1 MAKLDMER
9 VHIYA
14 SKADRKKIVRLLQGM
29 AVLDVSAAD
38 DTPPE
43 GFLRQEQSVEESKQL
58 SAKADNA
65 LKILSRISPENKGL
79 LSSFSGRRKVTLEEF
94 CSAEQK
100 ADSVLETCD
109 RILSAE
115 RSIAEKKAEI
125 LRLNTAVEQLACW
138 EELDLPI
145 NFEGTEKTVA
155 FIGSVMGTLTLEEL
169 LYKIAEQGEV
179 QPYAEIIG
187 HTAGQTLV
195 FITAA
200 RYNGKRLEEQLRL
213 LGFSKPA
220 VSCDIPPADRIK
232 ELKEQIS
239 SLSSEI
245 AAATEEIVSFTDSR
259 RDIELVCDWYLSKTE
274 RQDALQ
280 RVDETE
286 HTMHITGYL
295 PSVDLPTLKEKL
307 EENFT
312 VYIENEKAIGD
323 DVPVK
328 LKNNSFS
335 EPAESI
341 TTMYALP
348 SSADIDPTPVTSFFY
363 YLFFG
368 IMLSDAGYG
377 ILMWIATWAVN
388 KFLDPE
394 PNMRKNMKLFMYCG
408 ISTTFWGIFFGS
420 FFGVDL
426 ISLIYGAIT
435 GHELPFKYPFIN
447 PLNGDALAMLILSVA
462 LGLLQIIAGLVVK
475 FSITLKSDGFADAF
489 FDTGLWITTLLGF
502 SVMAAGLVTLPALK
516 TVGLAVAAASMLG
529 IAVTGGRKK
538 KGAMKIF
545 GGIASLYDIT
555 GYVSDLLSFSRLM
568 ALGLTTSA
576 ISMVF
581 NMLGVMVSGGI
592 GSGII
597 GAITGK
603 IFMAVVLVV
612 SHAINFGINALGAY
626 VHTLR
631 LQYVELFSKFY
642 EGGGRVFTPFAF
654 KGKYIRIKEEK

>member
-1 MAKLDMER
+1 MER

-14 SKADRKKIVRLLQGM
+14 SKVDRKKIMRLLQGM

-58 SAKADNA
+58 SAKVDNA

-100 ADSVLETCD
+100 ADSVLEICD
-109 RILSAE
+109 KILSAE

-125 LRLNTAVEQLACW
+125 LRLNTAAEQLACW
-138 EELDLPI
+138 EGLDLPI
-145 NFEGTEKTVA
+145 SFEGTEKTVA
-155 FIGSVMGTLTLEEL
+155 FIGSVTGTLTLEEL

-200 RYNGKRLEEQLRL
+200 RCDSKVLEEQLRL

-220 VSCDIPPADRIK
+220 VSCDVPPADRTK

-274 RQDALQ
+274 RLGALQ
-280 RVDETE
+280 TIDETE

-312 VYIENEKAIGD
+312 VYIESEKASGD

-341 TTMYALP
+341 TSMYALP
-348 SSADIDPTPVTSFFY
+348 SGADIDPTPITSFFY

-377 ILMWIATWAVN
+377 ILIWLATWAVN

-408 ISTTFWGIFFGS
+408 ISTTLWGFFFGS
-420 FFGVDL
+420 FFGVDIITE
-426 ISLIYGAIT
+426 ISRAIT
-435 GHELPFKYPFIN
+435 GHGLPFKYPFIN
-447 PLNGDALAMLILSVA
+447 PLNGDALAMLILSVG

-475 FSITLKSDGFADAF
+475 FYLTAKNEGILDAVFDVGF
-489 FDTGLWITTLLGF
+489 WITTLLGF
-502 SVMAAGLVTLPALK
+502 TVTAIGFVAAPSLK
-516 TVGLAVAAASMLG
+516 TVGLIIAAASMLG

-538 KGAMKIF
+538 KGAMKFI
-545 GGIASLYDIT
+545 GGLASLYDIT

-568 ALGLTTSA
+568 ALGLTTA
-576 ISMVF
+576 AMSMVF
-581 NMLGVMVSGGI
+581 NLLGVMVSGGI
-592 GSGII
+592 I
-597 GAITGK
+597 GKVFMVAILLVGH
-603 IFMAVVLVV
+603 AV
-612 SHAINFGINALGAY
+612 NFGLNALGAY

-642 EGGGRVFTPFAF
+642 EGGGRAFDPLAF
-654 KGKYIRIKEEK
+654 KGKYVRIKEEK

>member
-14 SKADRKKIVRLLQGM
+14 SKVDRKKIMRLLQGM

-58 SAKADNA
+58 SAKVDNA

-100 ADSVLETCD
+100 ADSVLEICD
-109 RILSAE
+109 KILSAE

-125 LRLNTAVEQLACW
+125 LRLNTAAEQLACW
-138 EELDLPI
+138 EGLDLPI
-145 NFEGTEKTVA
+145 SFEGTEKTVA

-200 RYNGKRLEEQLRL
+200 RCDSKVLEEQLRL

-220 VSCDIPPADRIK
+220 VSCDVPPADRTK

-245 AAATEEIVSFTDSR
+245 AAATEEIVSFADSR
-259 RDIELVCDWYLSKTE
+259 RDIELVHDWYLSKTE
-274 RQDALQ
+274 RLGALETI
-280 RVDETE
+280 DETE

-307 EENFT
+307 QQNFT
-312 VYIENEKAIGD
+312 VYIESEKVSGD

-341 TTMYALP
+341 TSMYALP
-348 SSADIDPTPVTSFFY
+348 SGADIDPTPITSFFY

-377 ILMWIATWAVN
+377 ILIWIATWAVN

-408 ISTTFWGIFFGS
+408 ISTTLWGFFFGS
-420 FFGVDL
+420 FFGVDIITE
-426 ISLIYGAIT
+426 ISRAIT
-435 GHELPFKYPFIN
+435 GHGLPFKYPFIN
-447 PLNGDALAMLILSVA
+447 PLNGDALAMLILSVG

-475 FSITLKSDGFADAF
+475 FYLTAKNEGILDAVFDVGF
-489 FDTGLWITTLLGF
+489 WITTLLGF
-502 SVMAAGLVTLPALK
+502 TVTAVGFVAAPSLK
-516 TVGLAVAAASMLG
+516 TVGLIIAAASMLG
-529 IAVTGGRKK
+529 IAATGGRKK
-538 KGAMKIF
+538 KGAMKFI
-545 GGIASLYDIT
+545 GGLASLYDIT

-568 ALGLTTSA
+568 ALGLTTA
-576 ISMVF
+576 AMSMVF
-581 NMLGVMVSGGI
+581 NLLGVMVSGGI
-592 GSGII
+592 I
-597 GAITGK
+597 GKVFMVAILLVGH
-603 IFMAVVLVV
+603 AV
-612 SHAINFGINALGAY
+612 NFGLNALGAY

-642 EGGGRVFTPFAF
+642 EGGGRAFDPLAF
-654 KGKYIRIKEEK
+654 KGKYVRIKEEK

>member
-14 SKADRKKIVRLLQGM
+14 SKVDRKKIMRLLQGM

-43 GFLRQEQSVEESKQL
+43 GFLRQEQSVEESKRL

-100 ADSVLETCD
+100 ADSVLEICD
-109 RILSAE
+109 KILSAE

-125 LRLNTAVEQLACW
+125 LRLNTAAEQLACW
-138 EELDLPI
+138 EGLDLPI
-145 NFEGTEKTVA
+145 SFEGTEKTVA
-155 FIGSVMGTLTLEEL
+155 FIGSVTGTLTLEEL

-200 RYNGKRLEEQLRL
+200 RCDSKVLEEQLRL

-220 VSCDIPPADRIK
+220 VSCDVPPADRTK

-274 RQDALQ
+274 RLGALQ
-280 RVDETE
+280 TIDETE

-312 VYIENEKAIGD
+312 VYIESEKASGD

-341 TTMYALP
+341 TSMYALP
-348 SSADIDPTPVTSFFY
+348 SGADIDPTPITSFFY

-377 ILMWIATWAVN
+377 ILIWLATWAVN

-408 ISTTFWGIFFGS
+408 ISTTLWGFFFGS
-420 FFGVDL
+420 FFGVDIITE
-426 ISLIYGAIT
+426 ISRAIT
-435 GHELPFKYPFIN
+435 GHGLPFKYPFIN
-447 PLNGDALAMLILSVA
+447 PLNGDALAMLILSVG

-475 FSITLKSDGFADAF
+475 FYLTAKNEGILDAVFDVGF
-489 FDTGLWITTLLGF
+489 WITTLLGF
-502 SVMAAGLVTLPALK
+502 TVTAIGFVAAPSLK
-516 TVGLAVAAASMLG
+516 TVGLIIATASMLG

-538 KGAMKIF
+538 KGAMKFI
-545 GGIASLYDIT
+545 GGLASLYDIT

-568 ALGLTTSA
+568 ALGLTTA
-576 ISMVF
+576 AMSMVF
-581 NMLGVMVSGGI
+581 NLLGVMVSGGI
-592 GSGII
+592 I
-597 GAITGK
+597 GKVFMVAILLVGH
-603 IFMAVVLVV
+603 AV
-612 SHAINFGINALGAY
+612 NFGLNALGAY

-642 EGGGRVFTPFAF
+642 EGGGRAFDPLAF
-654 KGKYIRIKEEK
+654 KGKYVRIKEEK